1 MANDTTSTTA
11 QAPSGL
17 VLPTK
22 AELAQARA
30 NADKARN
37 RDDDDTLKPGRV
49 VDLDYS
55 QWAAAIVDLSEK
67 PDRVEHNRRR
77 HAAKGYAKVGG
88 NPIVMGFPKAE
99 VWVISREDY
108 ERNRALRLDRITKA
122 VEDGTMSEFALS
134 VETIRTPRRKRHQ
147 RQG

>member
-1 MANDTTSTTA
+1 MPNDTTSTTA
-11 QAPSGL
+11 QAPSGF

-37 RDDDDTLKPGRV
+37 HGEDEGLKPGRV
-49 VDLDYS
+49 VDLDYG

-77 HAAKGYAKVGG
+77 HAAKGYVKVGG

-122 VEDGTMSEFALS
+122 VEDGEMSETALS
-134 VETIRTPRRKRHQ
+134 VETVRTPRRKRP
-147 RQG
+147 